1 MSTVHQA
8 GRNNYSDS
16 VSDATSTGEAANIH
30 TKLKSI
36 SCELSNMRS
45 WLSQGGE
52 AETVKPSP
60 STPSIHTSHLP
71 SCSGGQY
78 KVHLPPTY
86 FQSNFTRTQLLSHLS
101 LAPCAGSCREME
113 VVKLT
118 SDLFKY
124 APSHFFM
131 THHTSQPQFCDNLST
146 QCDWGRK
153 TVRSDAAVYSRL
165 SSKGGN
171 FRINQGNSHPKLL
184 PSVKTGIF
192 QAQLHNKI

>member
-146 QCDWGRK
+146 QLNV
-153 TVRSDAAVYSRL
+153 T
-165 SSKGGN
+165 GGGKPLDLMLQY
-171 FRINQGNSHPKLL
+171 IPDCHPKAAILESIREIL
-184 PSVKTGIF
+184 IQNYCQV
-192 QAQLHNKI
+192 